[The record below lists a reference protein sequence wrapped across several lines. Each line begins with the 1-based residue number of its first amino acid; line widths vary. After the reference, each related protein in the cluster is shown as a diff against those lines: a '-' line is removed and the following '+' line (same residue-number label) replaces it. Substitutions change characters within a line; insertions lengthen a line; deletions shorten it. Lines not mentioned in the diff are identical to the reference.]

1 MRGYPIGI
9 ALFWE
14 TYEDLQYRRFLYHYE
29 PDSKFM
35 FQENPNGNRLKVVLD
50 GQQRLQSLFLALYG
64 RYGNEHLYFDVLSGE
79 EADDFKEERYGF
91 DFMTSADANQ
101 QNKVAKNDRSH
112 PTLSANHTGETLE
125 QQYFVKVID
134 LKNHS
139 TKSRVAFRK
148 DLVQKLKLT
157 SDEELRVETNLAR
170 FDEVFFKDENL
181 LKILVIDHNLPREST
196 ERKSESD
203 VLEIFV
209 RINRQGTALSR
220 SDLIFSMLKLSWKE
234 SAEALPS
241 FVAEINEANS
251 LDLDTDFVIRCL
263 YAVSDLGTK
272 FDVDV
277 LRKKSNVEKVKANFN
292 RCCQAIQSTVDFVLK
307 ECWCSNS
314 RLLGGQNTLVPLVYY
329 LFHVNKIQVPTESI
343 VPARKSLY
351 LFAFTRVFSRYGDS
365 RLAKFCREE
374 LKPLADRGVQQF
386 PFKAALSWASYW
398 GNIHEYGL
406 DFLQQN
412 PALALHVIQ
421 KQTGAKSHYSPNK
434 PEMDHIFPRSILR
447 QKGHDEK
454 LVNHLANFW
463 LLAKGHNQ
471 NKSNKHPKDYFKK
484 VNNKELKRALID
496 RELLD
501 YRRYRTF
508 LQERGSRI
516 LQSVKKTVGLSERD
530 WELLQ

>member
-1 MRGYPIGI
+1 MTINGILNQIQQHEVVLPAIQRDFVWSQRKIRMLLDSIMRGYPIGI

-14 TYEDLQYRRFLYHYE
+14 TYEDLQYRIFLDHYE
-29 PDSKFM
+29 PDGRFR
-35 FQENPNGNRLKVVLD
+35 FQENLNGNRLKVVLD

-79 EADDFKEERYGF
+79 EPDDFKEERYGF
-91 DFMTSADANQ
+91 DFMTSADADEH
-101 QNKVAKNDRSH
+101 NKVAKNNRSH
-112 PTLSANHTGETLE
+112 RTLSANQTGEILE
-125 QQYFVKVID
+125 QQHFVKVID

-148 DLVQKLKLT
+148 DLAKTLKLT
-157 SDEELRVETNLAR
+157 SDEEDRAESNLAR
-170 FDEVFFKDENL
+170 FDEAFFKDENL
-181 LKILVIDHNLPREST
+181 LKILVVDHNLPKESL

-234 SAEALPS
+234 SAEALPN
-241 FVAEINEANS
+241 FVAKINEGNS

-277 LRKKSNVEKVKANFN
+277 LRKKSNVEKVKANFD

-314 RLLGGQNTLVPLVYY
+314 RLLGGRNTLIPLVYY

-365 RLAKFCREE
+365 RLVKFCKQE
-374 LKPLADRGVQQF
+374 LKPLADRGVEQF
-386 PFKAALSWASYW
+386 PFEAALRWTSFW
-398 GNIHEYGL
+398 GNIHEYGIDL
-406 DFLQQN
+406 LQQN

-421 KQTGAKSHYSPNK
+421 KQT
-434 PEMDHIFPRSILR
+434 RSEI
-447 QKGHDEK
+447 
-454 LVNHLANFW
+454 A
-463 LLAKGHNQ
+463 
-471 NKSNKHPKDYFKK
+471 
-484 VNNKELKRALID
+484 
-496 RELLD
+496 
-501 YRRYRTF
+501 
-508 LQERGSRI
+508 
-516 LQSVKKTVGLSERD
+516 LQSEQARD
-530 WELLQ
+530 